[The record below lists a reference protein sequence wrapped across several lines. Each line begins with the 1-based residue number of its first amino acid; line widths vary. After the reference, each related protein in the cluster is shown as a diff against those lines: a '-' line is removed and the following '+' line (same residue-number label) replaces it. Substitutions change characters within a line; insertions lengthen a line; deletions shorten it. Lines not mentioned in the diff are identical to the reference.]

1 MENNQMIFYGTLV
14 SLLLASSFMLLRNG
28 NKLIAQQDVGITLLG
43 IEIEVYISIASSIL
57 AIFLFAISA
66 LAYRREKRS
75 RMLFVMSA
83 FFLFAVKG
91 LLIAIDEVLPPQGL
105 TIEPI
110 ALLLDFGVLL
120 LFFLGL
126 VKK

>member
-1 MENNQMIFYGTLV
+1 MEYKPVISVGTIALLLLV
-14 SLLLASSFMLLRNG
+14 SGPMLLRDG
-28 NKLIAQQDVGITLLG
+28 SRLIVQDALGITLFG
-43 IEIEVYISIASSIL
+43 VPIEVYVSIGSSVLAVLLFVISVL
-57 AIFLFAISA
+57 T
-66 LAYRREKRS
+66 YKREKRS

-91 LLIAIDEVLPPQGL
+91 LLITIDELLPPQGL

-110 ALLLDFGVLL
+110 ALMLDFGVLL

-126 VKK
+126 VKE